1 MLSISTNSKRLFRG
15 EDINDKDLAGY
26 FIIRW
31 LNEWVQLYQIY
42 NNDVSLIYNIAKE
55 LLNNNHFRNSSIILI
70 KMWEGLM
77 CKSQIDSTNY
87 NQN

>member
-1 MLSISTNSKRLFRG
+1 MLSISTDTKIIYYG
-15 EDINDKDLAGY
+15 DDINDKDLAGY
-26 FIIRW
+26 STIRW
-31 LNEWVQLYQIY
+31 WNEWLQLYQIY